1 MSFIFFTFQIHFS
14 YIVIANLVLIFDVC
28 IYIYIE
34 IVITVSPISL
44 CVVSF
49 LSLRTCFILIVW
61 NCLFLF
67 HTKMPWWVLFKVF
80 YKYRFSKSFLPYTL
94 FLQSFSRV
102 YVWIYFIVFNKWV
115 KLSDLWLLS
124 YVHLFVVVLSQ
135 IAKGRD
141 C

>member
-49 LSLRTCFILIVW
+49 LSLCTCFILIVW

-67 HTKMPWWVLFKVF
+67 HTKMP
-80 YKYRFSKSFLPYTL
+80 
-94 FLQSFSRV
+94 
-102 YVWIYFIVFNKWV
+102 
-115 KLSDLWLLS
+115 
-124 YVHLFVVVLSQ
+124 
-135 IAKGRD
+135 
-141 C
+141 